1 MKENISPEERLLRLI
16 KGQKKEAVA
25 SSVEKKPAIVT
36 EGLKPSIKRSISP
49 LSQKYFSILY
59 IRRIIWAAFILSNI
73 YLVISLV
80 YPWFGLT
87 KIYLPKVK
95 EERIIEP
102 IAEPK
107 QDKKP
112 FEFYSEGIRNR
123 RIFVS
128 ESAPVE
134 EKTVSVADADL
145 IKDLNLLGIVSGENP
160 QAVIEDKKTKKTYY
174 VNKGQFINELMIEDI
189 QEGKVILNYK
199 GQRFE
204 LYL

>member
-25 SSVEKKPAIVT
+25 SSVEKKPTVVT
-36 EGLKPSIKRSISP
+36 EGLKSSIKRSISP

-59 IRRIIWAAFILSNI
+59 IRRIIWVAFILSGI
-73 YLVISLV
+73 YLVISLI
-80 YPWFGLT
+80 YPSFGLREVS
-87 KIYLPKVK
+87 LPTVTEKKVIQP
-95 EERIIEP
+95 IIGL
-102 IAEPK
+102 K
-107 QDKKP
+107 QEQKP
-112 FEFYSEGIRNR
+112 FEYYLEGIRNR